1 MNIQIPSAIAKIAPH
16 GELTA
21 RQKRRFLI
29 NMSLRRQKPGSGSG
43 VTFLKER
50 TAMNPWLD
58 LRQILK
64 DVPWVIVG
72 GVATRAYM
80 PERMTKDMDIL
91 IQKEDGQRVIDIFL
105 AAEFELISELAIPG
119 YLLQSPDGVQIDLL
133 LGETPWLQTALANPQ
148 QDQAGY
154 PVIDLPYLVL
164 MKLNAMRAQ
173 DWADITRML
182 GWANED
188 ELDAVRA
195 AVATYSPEDSED
207 LESLIFIGQKEREQA
222 S

>member
-1 MNIQIPSAIAKIAPH
+1 MNIQVPSAIVKIAPH

-29 NMSLRRQKPGSGSG
+29 DLSLRRQKPGSGSS
-43 VTFLKER
+43 VAFLKER
-50 TAMNPWLD
+50 TAMNPWPD
-58 LRQILK
+58 FRQILK
-64 DVPWVIVG
+64 SVPWVIVG

-91 IQKEDGQRVIDIFL
+91 IRKEDGQRVVDIFL
-105 AAEFELISELAIPG
+105 DAGFEVISELAIPG
-119 YLLQSPDGVQIDLL
+119 YLLQAPDGVQIDLL
-133 LGETPWLQTALANPQ
+133 LGAAPWLQTALANPQ
-148 QDQAGY
+148 QDRAGY

-164 MKLNAMRAQ
+164 MKLDAMRAQ

-195 AVATYSPEDSED
+195 AVAAYSPEDSED

-222 S
+222 P

>member
-1 MNIQIPSAIAKIAPH
+1 
-16 GELTA
+16 
-21 RQKRRFLI
+21 
-29 NMSLRRQKPGSGSG
+29 
-43 VTFLKER
+43 
-50 TAMNPWLD
+50 
-58 LRQILK
+58 
-64 DVPWVIVG
+64 
-72 GVATRAYM
+72 M

-91 IQKEDGQRVIDIFL
+91 VQKEDGRRVLEIFL

-119 YLLQSPDGVQIDLL
+119 YVLQSPDGVQIDLL
-133 LGETPWLQTALANPQ
+133 LGEAPWLQTALEIPRH
-148 QDQAGY
+148 DPAGY

-195 AVATYSPEDSED
+195 AVAAYSPEDSED